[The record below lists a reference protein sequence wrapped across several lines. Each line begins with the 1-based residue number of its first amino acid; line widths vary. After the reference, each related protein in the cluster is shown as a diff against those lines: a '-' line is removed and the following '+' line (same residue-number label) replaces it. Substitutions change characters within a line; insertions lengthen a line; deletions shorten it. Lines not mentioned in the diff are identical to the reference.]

1 MPEDQN
7 TGLTEAQN
15 IEDINQSAVLDSI
28 NSQMEDDGS
37 TPENNNHDYISDD
50 QDPAMQDDQMSKAFQ
65 DDN

>member
-15 IEDINQSAVLDSI
+15 TEDINQSAVLDSI